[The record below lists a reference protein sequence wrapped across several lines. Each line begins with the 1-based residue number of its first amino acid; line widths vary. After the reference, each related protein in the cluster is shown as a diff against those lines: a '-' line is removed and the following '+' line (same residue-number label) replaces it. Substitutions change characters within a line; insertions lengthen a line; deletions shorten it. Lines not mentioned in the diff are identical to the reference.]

1 MKYVFTFFALSAC
14 GVWAANA
21 GISAN
26 KHAAGEKNFMEEK
39 TGDEKMA
46 RRNRDGHSNSYN
58 QPTYIDSLSP
68 ESDAALPES
77 PIPALILPN
86 NVCVINTDLS
96 PERTIEEHIAAC
108 IVAHRMRQSLI
119 P

>member
-1 MKYVFTFFALSAC
+1 MKYMFTFFALSAC

-21 GISAN
+21 GITADE
-26 KHAAGEKNFMEEK
+26 HVVGEENFMEEK

-46 RRNRDGHSNSYN
+46 RSDRTPHINSYN
-58 QPTYIDSLSP
+58 QPTFIDSVPRGTDVTS
-68 ESDAALPES
+68 ARS

-96 PERTIEEHIAAC
+96 PDRSIEDHILAC
-108 IVAHRMRQSLI
+108 VRAQQIRRSIQR
-119 P
+119 